1 MRAGAAA
8 AMASKSGGAATPAVA
23 KAQAVSDSARWSK
36 LSILDG
42 AWAASAS
49 QPAWFVDTPDVAQAQ
64 AVFDT
69 SCALKAG
76 ALAAHACESA
86 SKTSGAAASVSLNFA
101 RAQRMLASSRGA
113 PSWACR
119 AASFASTLNALS
131 TRSSRRLRRASSF
144 AMRWSAVATLTP
156 LSGAP
161 PLVCAAHSRATSRP
175 VAHAARRWFTA

>member
-23 KAQAVSDSARWSK
+23 KAHAVSDSARWSK

-49 QPAWFVDTPDVAQAQ
+49 QPGFVDTPAVAQAQ

-156 LSGAP
+156 LRGAP